1 MMSINE
7 HGVVSKMKTKKSLF
21 YFVSV
26 CSLFGFIIS
35 LLLFIQPLHTQSAG
49 DLMITEIMYNTISDS
64 DWIEVMNTSRSL
76 ITMTDIQIQI
86 NGGTE
91 RTTAVHDQTSATLA
105 ANDIAVI
112 VRDAAA
118 FAAAHNTYPTNK
130 IYTNTALN
138 LPSRNNST
146 ITLKKSDGTEID
158 SVIYNINELA
168 RRRGVSLHKTLG
180 NVFTPAPATPGLVAI
195 NPVSDQSP
203 NIVGISIA
211 TSVTDGTDKGDTV
224 FVDEDDVIT
233 LYVLEQDGA
242 QSPNDVMLTIGQ
254 NKRTV
259 TLTTSSDAGKV
270 VRSGTY
276 TVQSN
281 EEDGVVRYTIT
292 GITDSLGNRTT
303 KIGIVTHNGKPVRV
317 DNTAPTVTSE
327 ITPTGSAT
335 RKTAVFTITDT
346 NIPSTIKYKIS
357 DTSCG
362 TKTPYTASVED
373 EKESTVQNGEA
384 RVIFSSI
391 GSNNKYV
398 CVKVE
403 DEAGHITYAVS
414 DQISGITATSARIT
428 ELMYAPNGGADL
440 EWIEVTNKGTTTV
453 TLADFGVIDG
463 GDTKGIEHVAG
474 SQTLVAGE
482 IAIITRNAGEFRIA
496 YPGYFGPLFRSSF
509 NLNDTGDT
517 IGLQLSSTEAVVD
530 SITYTKTNGA
540 YKNGKTLHVDNNG
553 DIFEGD
559 PSLGTITERGED
571 PGMPATLLNEPSYPK
586 DVLAKIEQ
594 FDNETTIEGQNL
606 FFTNQDSSTVIFT
619 LKDAETE
626 YTESNIGD
634 YLTVRNSASNASGY
648 RVERT
653 SVESISDDAVRITY
667 TVYFSATNDN
677 TPADNRITVYPE
689 LTNERKQVSSKRS
702 SVTIVRNTTA
712 PTLQNGTN
720 ATVLGFAGGENII
733 IPVTVSNIAL
743 GDWIRPVYAGSCGDG
758 LSSYIAKNGGHGV
771 YYDLA
776 IGTYTSCTLSATDS
790 AGNNANILTLPK
802 ILVGQTE

>member
-1 MMSINE
+1 M
-7 HGVVSKMKTKKSLF
+7 VRKMKTKKSLF
-21 YFVSV
+21 HFVSI
-26 CSLFGFIIS
+26 CALFGFIIS
-35 LLLFIQPLHTQSAG
+35 LLFFMQPLHTQSAG
-49 DLMITEIMYNTISDS
+49 DLVITEIMYNTASNG
-64 DWIEVMNTSRSL
+64 DWIEVMNTSGSTV
-76 ITMTDIQIQI
+76 TMTDIKIQI
-86 NGGTE
+86 NEGAEGTI
-91 RTTAVHDQTSATLA
+91 AVHDQTSATLA

-112 VRDAAA
+112 VRNTAT
-118 FAAAHNTYPTNK
+118 FTAAHSTYSTDK
-130 IYTNTALN
+130 IYTSATLD
-138 LPSRNNST
+138 LPSRNNT
-146 ITLKKSDGTEID
+146 IVTLKKSNGTEID
-158 SVIYNINELA
+158 RVVYNINELA
-168 RRRGVSLHKTLG
+168 RRSGVSLHKTLG

-203 NIVGISIA
+203 NIVGISVA

-224 FVDEDDVIT
+224 FVDENDVIT

-242 QSPNDVMLTIGQ
+242 QSPNDVTLTIGQ

-259 TLTTSSDAGKV
+259 TLTTSSAAGKV

-317 DNTAPTVTSE
+317 DTTAPIVTSE

-346 NIPSTIKYKIS
+346 NIPSTIKYKVS
-357 DTSCG
+357 DTSCS
-362 TKTPYTASVED
+362 TKARYTASVED

-391 GSNNKYV
+391 DGNNKYV

-403 DEAGHITYAVS
+403 DEAGHIIYAVS

-440 EWIEVTNKGTTTV
+440 EWIEVTNKGTATV
-453 TLADFGVIDG
+453 TLTDFRVIDG
-463 GDTKGIEHVAG
+463 DDTKGIEHVAG

-482 IAIITRNAGEFRIA
+482 IAIITRNASEFRIA

-530 SITYTKTNGA
+530 SITYTKTDGA
-540 YKNGKTLHVDNNG
+540 YKNDKTLHVDNNG
-553 DIFEGD
+553 GIFEGD
-559 PSLGTITERGED
+559 PSLGAITERRED
-571 PGMPATLLNEPSYPK
+571 PGVPAPLLTKPSYPK

-594 FDNETTIEGQNL
+594 FGNEEVTMEGQNL
-606 FFTNQDSSTVIFT
+606 FFTNQDNAIVIFR
-619 LKDAETE
+619 LEDAETR
-626 YTESNIGD
+626 YTESNISD
-634 YLTVRNSASNASGY
+634 YLTIEDSASSDIGY
-648 RVERT
+648 QVTQGPIENIT
-653 SVESISDDAVRITY
+653 GGGVKVPYTIS
-667 TVYFSATNDN
+667 FSATIGG
-677 TPADNRITVYPE
+677 TVTDNRITVYPK
-689 LTNERKQVSSKRS
+689 LTNEREQVSSKRS
-702 SVTIVRNTTA
+702 VVTIVRNTTA

-733 IPVTVSNIAL
+733 VPVTVSDIAL
-743 GDWIRPVYAGSCGDG
+743 GDWIRPVYAGSCDDG
-758 LSSYIAKNGGHGV
+758 LSSYIAKNGGHGI
-771 YYDLA
+771 YYNLA
-776 IGTYTSCTLSATDS
+776 IGTHTGCTLGATDS
-790 AGNNANILTLPK
+790 AGNSAQTLTLPK
-802 ILVGQTE
+802 IIVGQAE